1 MARPHRHLRPRRPT
15 ATALAALAAA
25 SIALPLL
32 TACGAVQR
40 AVDCTHTATALVDG
54 VDKLHTAADKATD
67 DPQEAT
73 KALDALD
80 ADLHRLSA
88 STDDPELAG
97 AVDTMSTGIKNARQA
112 LADDEAPDLTPIGT
126 SLGRITS
133 ACTPGDEE

>member
-15 ATALAALAAA
+15 ATVRAALAAA

-32 TACGAVQR
+32 TACGTVQR

-54 VDKLHTAADKATD
+54 VDTLRTAADHATD
-67 DPQEAT
+67 DPQQAT
-73 KALDALD
+73 KALDTLD

-112 LADDEAPDLTPIGT
+112 LADDEAPDLTPIGN

>member
-1 MARPHRHLRPRRPT
+1 MARPHRHLAPRRPT

-25 SIALPLL
+25 SLALPLL
-32 TACGAVQR
+32 TACGAAQR
-40 AVDCTHTATALVDG
+40 AADCTHTVTALVDG
-54 VDKLHTAADKATD
+54 VDKLRTAADHATD

-112 LADDEAPDLTPIGT
+112 IADDQAPDLTPVGS

-133 ACTPGDEE
+133 ACTPDDEE